1 MIDMNKNY
9 EKLKKELNYKDI
21 LLNEYKKELDIL
33 NNRHNKEL

>member
-21 LLNEYKKELDIL
+21 LLNEYKKELDIDIKK
-33 NNRHNKEL
+33 NYEN